1 MEKEIE
7 NLDSRMLEND
17 VSKPDKEDFLLNAEV
32 LIKKM
37 EKGMRDDFIRTKDES
52 DPNTTLISDIGP
64 TTRKKGETV
73 SMESKNELI
82 IEEQR
87 KTDLELEISNR
98 KDNIELEWK
107 ERYLEA
113 LSEYQMYQKELKDI
127 EKRKKIL
134 KTEQEKKLIL
144 NIHVQGI
151 LSGLSIIVTK
161 IKNAAQSSHK
171 IRGILEGQVKLDMT
185 GERIHNSYDNNNVSG
200 MYQALYDHY
209 GKANFVTFTND
220 LLSTMSINIERD
232 TAKSNPMKAVQKTE
246 VIFATWEV
254 MGYWRY
260 MSKDIFWTGILLN
273 SFPKSTGDNDI
284 RDRLIFETNNF
295 IRTHEPDERST
306 LDGEMPIYD
315 HLRDYIKTI
324 QDSMQMRTSRN
335 YQGTSNN
342 KTSSNMNNG
351 TVFNNTVNRD
361 PQLESAAGAE
371 TQLVTGGTKFDVEVT
386 RDAGV
391 FHYSDCGKKRSYT
404 STKRRC
410 DICKNA
416 KDSGNRSVHIPI
428 CYLGECGKCHNYG
441 HKEDSCQ
448 QLPNTYRRS
457 GKLSNEANNSTDG
470 IKVSEEQVN

>member
-1 MEKEIE
+1 MEKNQPRYVSANILKLHERVVASLETLDGGGGKELAKNSAENLVNIDKVEVLSDNDKKGRLLDGELGRKIFSGLERMVQIAGKEAKLVISTNFNILEYFTNSKNELSNMEKEIE
-7 NLDSRMLEND
+7 NLDSRMLEKD

-52 DPNTTLISDIGP
+52 DPNTTLISDVGP

-73 SMESKNELI
+73 SMESKNEFI

-185 GERIHNSYDNNNVSG
+185 GERIHNSYDNNNVSE
-200 MYQALYDHY
+200 MYQALY

-324 QDSMQMRTSRN
+324 QDSMQMRTSRS
-335 YQGTSNN
+335 Q
-342 KTSSNMNNG
+342 
-351 TVFNNTVNRD
+351 
-361 PQLESAAGAE
+361 
-371 TQLVTGGTKFDVEVT
+371 
-386 RDAGV
+386 
-391 FHYSDCGKKRSYT
+391 
-404 STKRRC
+404 
-410 DICKNA
+410 
-416 KDSGNRSVHIPI
+416 
-428 CYLGECGKCHNYG
+428 YLTC
-441 HKEDSCQ
+441 
-448 QLPNTYRRS
+448 L
-457 GKLSNEANNSTDG
+457 
-470 IKVSEEQVN
+470 